1 MQSDLLV
8 IISRHRTHL
17 SEFYRFVF
25 VFVSSTYVLFI
36 VFSVFMWSGGGGG
49 GAGLAVVLTTAGG
62 MEGQQQ
68 QAS

>member
-1 MQSDLLV
+1 M
-8 IISRHRTHL
+8 
-17 SEFYRFVF
+17 Y
-25 VFVSSTYVLFI
+25 YLFI

-68 QAS
+68 LAS